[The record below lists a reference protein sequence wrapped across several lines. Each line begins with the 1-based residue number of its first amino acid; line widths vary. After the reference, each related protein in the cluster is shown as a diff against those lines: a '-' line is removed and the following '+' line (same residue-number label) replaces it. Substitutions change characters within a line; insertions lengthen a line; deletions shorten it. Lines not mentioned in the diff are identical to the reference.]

1 VALRV
6 SNGSVVRL
14 LEIDPDL
21 GSGLSGDRLEA
32 ARRDIIG
39 RVRTLAP
46 GRWPRSDYRRF
57 DAKVIGLFVIDG
69 VLAREV
75 SLSNTTCTE
84 LLGHGD
90 LLRPWDEDG
99 AYAPVPSSADWTV
112 LEPTAVAVLDGR
124 FAAATA
130 RWPEVLA
137 GVTGRAVQ
145 RARWLSVQLA
155 IRCLTRVDVRVL
167 VLFWHLADRWGRV
180 ERDGVHVPMR
190 LTHELVGRLI
200 AVRRASVTTSLGRL
214 RERGYIERR
223 PDRTWLLHSDGL
235 RAVPDLYRRAPPS
248 DVVPNPDEGGA

>member
-1 VALRV
+1 VAPPLR
-6 SNGSVVRL
+6 NGSVVRL
-14 LEIDPDL
+14 LEIDPEL

-32 ARRDIIG
+32 AKRDVIG
-39 RVRTLAP
+39 RVRTLPP
-46 GRWPRSDYRRF
+46 GPWSRSDYRRF
-57 DAKVIGLFVIDG
+57 DAAVIGLFVIDG

-90 LLRPWDEDG
+90 LLRAWDEDG

-112 LEPTAVAVLDGR
+112 LEPTAVAVLDER
-124 FAAATA
+124 FAAVTA
-130 RWPEVLA
+130 RWPEVLS

-190 LTHELVGRLI
+190 LTHALLARLI
-200 AVRRASVTTSLGRL
+200 AVRRASVTASLGRL
-214 RERGYIERR
+214 RERGFIERR
-223 PDRTWLLHSDGL
+223 PDRTWLLHSEGL
-235 RAVPDLYRRAPPS
+235 RAVPDLYRSAARG
-248 DVVPNPDEGGA
+248 DVVRDPE

>member
-1 VALRV
+1 MTANLR
-6 SNGSVVRL
+6 NGSVVRL

-21 GSGLSGDRLEA
+21 GIGLSGERLDA
-32 ARRDIIG
+32 ARRDTIG
-39 RVRTLAP
+39 RVRTLPP
-46 GRWPRSDYRRF
+46 GPWSWSDYRRF
-57 DAKVIGLFVIDG
+57 DATVIGLFVIDG
-69 VLAREV
+69 MLARQV

-84 LLGHGD
+84 LLGSGD
-90 LLRPWDEDG
+90 VLRPWDEEG
-99 AYAPVPSSADWTV
+99 PYAPVPSSVDWTV

-130 RWPEVLA
+130 RWPEVLG

-190 LTHELVGRLI
+190 LTHEILGRLI
-200 AVRRASVTTSLGRL
+200 AVRRASVTASLGRL
-214 RERGYIERR
+214 RERGFIERR
-223 PDRTWLLHSDGL
+223 EDRTWLLHSDGL
-235 RAVPDLYRRAPPS
+235 KAVPNLYRRAPPG
-248 DVVPNPDEGGA
+248 DVVTNPE

>member
-235 RAVPDLYRRAPPS
+235 RAVPDLYRRAPPG

>member
-1 VALRV
+1 MPPPLR
-6 SNGSVVRL
+6 NGSVVRL
-14 LEIDPDL
+14 LEIDPEL
-21 GSGLSGDRLEA
+21 GRGLAGERLEA
-32 ARRDIIG
+32 ARRDTIG

-46 GRWPRSDYRRF
+46 GTWSWSDYRRF
-57 DAKVIGLFVIDG
+57 DAAVLGLFVIDG

-99 AYAPVPSSADWTV
+99 PYAPVPSSVDWTV
-112 LEPTAVAVLDGR
+112 LEPTAVAVLDAR

-130 RWPEVLA
+130 RWPEVLS

-180 ERDGVHVPMR
+180 ERDGVHLPMP
-190 LTHELVGRLI
+190 LTHELLGRLI

-223 PDRTWLLHSDGL
+223 PDRTWLLHSHGL
-235 RAVPDLYRRAPPS
+235 RAVPDLYRRATHG
-248 DVVPNPDEGGA
+248 DVVRDPE

>member
-1 VALRV
+1 VAPPLR
-6 SNGSVVRL
+6 NGSVVRL
-14 LEIDPDL
+14 LEIDPEL

-32 ARRDIIG
+32 AKRDVIG
-39 RVRTLAP
+39 RVRTLPP
-46 GRWPRSDYRRF
+46 GPWSRSDYRRF
-57 DAKVIGLFVIDG
+57 DAAVIGLFVIDG

-130 RWPEVLA
+130 RWPEVLS

-190 LTHELVGRLI
+190 LTHALLARLI
-200 AVRRASVTTSLGRL
+200 AVRRASVTASLGRL
-214 RERGYIERR
+214 RERGFIERR
-223 PDRTWLLHSDGL
+223 PDRTWLLHSEGL
-235 RAVPDLYRRAPPS
+235 RAVPDLYRSAS
-248 DVVPNPDEGGA
+248 HGDVVQHPE